1 MIYNIDTPRE
11 KGAKKMVVYNG
22 YQLSK
27 RKPLIKLAQE
37 KLDTV
42 DFERLARTGHFLDRV
57 EERNINLNK
66 ISSTKMKR
74 ATIYEVKLEG
84 NEIISVG
91 IRVSYNKKQV
101 ACMIIGFKTETPMVV
116 TSWLMERK

>member
-1 MIYNIDTPRE
+1 
-11 KGAKKMVVYNG
+11 MVVYNG

-42 DFERLARTGHFLDRV
+42 DFEKLARTEHFLDRV

>member
-1 MIYNIDTPRE
+1 
-11 KGAKKMVVYNG
+11 MVVYNG
-22 YQLSK
+22 YQLAK

-42 DFERLARTGHFLDRV
+42 NFEKLARTEHFLDRV

>member
-1 MIYNIDTPRE
+1 
-11 KGAKKMVVYNG
+11 MVVYNG

-37 KLDTV
+37 KLDRV
-42 DFERLARTGHFLDRV
+42 DFERLARTEHFLDRV

>member
-1 MIYNIDTPRE
+1 
-11 KGAKKMVVYNG
+11 MVVYNG

-42 DFERLARTGHFLDRV
+42 DFERLARTEHFLDRV

-74 ATIYEVKLEG
+74 ATIYEVKLER

-101 ACMIIGFKTETPMVV
+101 VCMIIGFKTETPMVV

>member
-1 MIYNIDTPRE
+1 
-11 KGAKKMVVYNG
+11 MVVYNG

-66 ISSTKMKR
+66 ISSTKMER

-101 ACMIIGFKTETPMVV
+101 ACIIIGFKTETPMVV

>member
-1 MIYNIDTPRE
+1 
-11 KGAKKMVVYNG
+11 MVVYNG

-42 DFERLARTGHFLDRV
+42 DFERLASTGHFLDRV

-74 ATIYEVKLEG
+74 ATIYEVKLEE

-116 TSWLMERK
+116 TSWLIERK

>member
-1 MIYNIDTPRE
+1 
-11 KGAKKMVVYNG
+11 
-22 YQLSK
+22 
-27 RKPLIKLAQE
+27 
-37 KLDTV
+37 
-42 DFERLARTGHFLDRV
+42 
-57 EERNINLNK
+57 
-66 ISSTKMKR
+66 MKR

>member
-1 MIYNIDTPRE
+1 
-11 KGAKKMVVYNG
+11 MVVYNG

-42 DFERLARTGHFLDRV
+42 DFERLARTRHFLDRV

-74 ATIYEVKLEG
+74 ATIYEVKLEE

-101 ACMIIGFKTETPMVV
+101 ACMIIGFKTKTPMVV

>member
-1 MIYNIDTPRE
+1 
-11 KGAKKMVVYNG
+11 MVVYNG

-101 ACMIIGFKTETPMVV
+101 ACMIIGFKTEIPMVV

>member
-1 MIYNIDTPRE
+1 
-11 KGAKKMVVYNG
+11 MVVYNG

-27 RKPLIKLAQE
+27 RKPLIELAQE

-42 DFERLARTGHFLDRV
+42 DFERLARTRHFLDRV

-74 ATIYEVKLEG
+74 ATIYEVKLEE

>member
-1 MIYNIDTPRE
+1 
-11 KGAKKMVVYNG
+11 MVVYNG

-27 RKPLIKLAQE
+27 QKPLIKLAQE

-74 ATIYEVKLEG
+74 ATIYEVKLEES
-84 NEIISVG
+84 EIISVG

>member
-1 MIYNIDTPRE
+1 
-11 KGAKKMVVYNG
+11 MVVYNG

-37 KLDTV
+37 KLGTV

-66 ISSTKMKR
+66 ISSAKMKR
-74 ATIYEVKLEG
+74 ATIYEVKLEE

>member
-1 MIYNIDTPRE
+1 
-11 KGAKKMVVYNG
+11 MVVYNG

-42 DFERLARTGHFLDRV
+42 DFERLAGTGHFLDRV

-66 ISSTKMKR
+66 ISSAKMKR
-74 ATIYEVKLEG
+74 ATIYEVKLEE

>member
-1 MIYNIDTPRE
+1 
-11 KGAKKMVVYNG
+11 MVVYNG

-27 RKPLIKLAQE
+27 RNPLIKLAQK
-37 KLDTV
+37 KLDRV
-42 DFERLARTGHFLDRV
+42 AFERLARTGHFLDRV

>member
-1 MIYNIDTPRE
+1 MT
-11 KGAKKMVVYNG
+11 VYNN
-22 YQLSK
+22 YQLT
-27 RKPLIKLAQE
+27 RRQMLVKLAQE
-37 KLDTV
+37 KLNAV
-42 DFERLARTGHFLDRV
+42 DFEKLARTGHFLDRV

>member
-1 MIYNIDTPRE
+1 M
-11 KGAKKMVVYNG
+11 VYNG

-27 RKPLIKLAQE
+27 RKLLIKLAQE
-37 KLDTV
+37 KLDRV
-42 DFERLARTGHFLDRV
+42 DFKRLVRTGHFLDRV

>member
-1 MIYNIDTPRE
+1 
-11 KGAKKMVVYNG
+11 MVVYNG

-42 DFERLARTGHFLDRV
+42 DFERLARTEHFLDRV

-74 ATIYEVKLEG
+74 ATIYEVKLER

>member
-1 MIYNIDTPRE
+1 
-11 KGAKKMVVYNG
+11 MVVYNG

-42 DFERLARTGHFLDRV
+42 DFERLARTEHFLDRV

-74 ATIYEVKLEG
+74 ATIYEVKLEE

>member
-1 MIYNIDTPRE
+1 
-11 KGAKKMVVYNG
+11 MVVYNG

-42 DFERLARTGHFLDRV
+42 DFERLAGTGHFLDRV

-74 ATIYEVKLEG
+74 ATIYEVKLER

>member
-1 MIYNIDTPRE
+1 
-11 KGAKKMVVYNG
+11 MVVYNG

-42 DFERLARTGHFLDRV
+42 DFERLARTEHFLDRV